1 MPDVW
6 LTNVCSKTT
15 RNPSVV
21 QLFKRTGTFCRR
33 RIKLIPA
40 VFGFAIV
47 GIVLAGCASHGG
59 KTEVKDLTKY
69 KSICFTQPAPFD
81 QVYMQPVA
89 TVFTKYGFNIAP
101 TKFEPDTLICIMG
114 TKENDYFDMS
124 FVITLWSG
132 KKKLLNVE
140 ARDEHYADRASTR
153 EANDRLVRDALDKL
167 DEAMAKGT
175 KHEDAGDKK

>member
-6 LTNVCSKTT
+6 LTNACSKSTG
-15 RNPSVV
+15 RPRAV
-21 QLFKRTGTFCRR
+21 QPFKRTATFCRR
-33 RIKLIPA
+33 GVKLIAA
-40 VFGFAIV
+40 VFGFAII
-47 GIVLAGCASHGG
+47 GIVLAGCASHGR
-59 KTEVKDLTKY
+59 KTEVKDLTKF

-89 TVFTKYGFNIAP
+89 AVFKKYGLDTAP
-101 TKFEPDTLICIMG
+101 AKVEPDTLICIMG

-140 ARDEHYADRASTR
+140 ARDEHYGDHASTR
-153 EANDRLVRDALDKL
+153 EANDQLVRDAMDKL
-167 DEAMAKGT
+167 DKALAKGM
-175 KHEDAGDKK
+175 KREEAKDKG